1 MARYRKAL
9 VAVAGA
15 TLTALSG
22 TLPPDTTVWRVVT
35 AALAA
40 GTAAGVWGVPNSP
53 ASEGETA

>member
-40 GTAAGVWGVPNSP
+40 GTAAGVWGVPNSGG
-53 ASEGETA
+53 AR